1 MIKNDSI
8 FESENLIYRP
18 IEKEDSTKIVEWRNN
33 PQINQFFYDPQ
44 IITITQHLKWFEKY
58 QNNPTRY
65 DYMIIIRNSNK
76 KIGIVGLQN
85 IDYDKKSAEVAY
97 MIGETTEQRKG
108 YASEAI
114 NAVLQFAYKT
124 FHIKKEIAVI
134 HKNNM
139 ASSQMIQ
146 HIGFCYERKQDDTF
160 DIYKRETNKIIGIR
174 VDGNAEIGTGHVM
187 RSLAIA
193 EALREKGAMILFITA
208 DKTPNIIIR
217 KQRFPVITLDSDW
230 QFLEAE
236 IKSLLATIS
245 EYSIEK
251 LIIDTYQIIDHY
263 FEKLK
268 PHCKLYYI
276 DDYGDK
282 RYTLDGVI
290 NYNIT
295 AELSQYQKLYDGT
308 DTELIIGTKYVPLR
322 KEFQNIKPIK
332 IKKKIKNVL
341 ITTGGTDPCEIS
353 TQLANMIIETEE
365 FSKIKF
371 HFVCGRFYKNHELLK
386 KLCSKHQNIF
396 FHTNVQEMSELILMS
411 DLAISAGGTT
421 LYELCACGI
430 PTICFNFVNNQ
441 DKAVASFGKKDCML
455 NCNYKNKN
463 FFNSI
468 KEKILY
474 LKNNYDKRCRLN
486 EKVLDVTDGS
496 GVYRIADKIMKG

>member
-18 IEKEDSTKIVEWRNN
+18 IEKEDSAKIVEWRNN
-33 PQINQFFYDPQ
+33 PKINQFFYDPK

-146 HIGFCYERKQDDTF
+146 HIGFRYERKQDDTF
-160 DIYKRETNKIIGIR
+160 DIYKKETNMIIGIR
-174 VDGNAEIGTGHVM
+174 VDGNAEVGTGHVT
-187 RSLAIA
+187 RTLAIA
-193 EALREKGAMILFITA
+193 EALREKGAIVFFITA

-217 KQRFPVITLDSDW
+217 KQGFPVITLDSDW
-230 QFLEAE
+230 QFLETE
-236 IKSLLATIS
+236 IKSLIS
-245 EYSIEK
+245 MINEYSIEK
-251 LIIDTYQIIDHY
+251 LIIDTYQITYNY
-263 FEKLK
+263 FNALK
-268 PHCKLYYI
+268 PYTKLYYI

-282 RYTLDGVI
+282 CYTLDGVI

-295 AELSQYQKLYDGT
+295 AELNQYKKIYDGT
-308 DTELIIGTKYVPLR
+308 DTKLIIGTEYVPLR
-322 KEFQNIKPIK
+322 KEFQSIKPIK
-332 IKKKIKNVL
+332 IKEQIKNVL
-341 ITTGGTDPCEIS
+341 ITTGGTDSYEIS

-365 FSKIKF
+365 FSEINF
-371 HFVCGRFYKNHELLK
+371 HFVCGHFYKNRELLK
-386 KLCSKHQNIF
+386 KLCKKYHNILV
-396 FHTNVQEMSELILMS
+396 HTNVQKMSELMLIS
-411 DLAISAGGTT
+411 DLAISAGGST
-421 LYELCACGI
+421 LYELCACGV
-430 PTICFNFVNNQ
+430 PTICFSIAENQ
-441 DKAVASFGKKDCML
+441 NKAVEIFEQKKCMVR
-455 NCNYKNKN
+455 CEYKRKDFYENM
-463 FFNSI
+463 

-474 LKNNYDKRCRLN
+474 LNQDDDRRYKLN
-486 EKVLDVTDGS
+486 ENALTVTDS
-496 GVYRIADKIMKG
+496 NGVYHIANAIMKG